1 MSEVTKSPFTSSMQ
15 TSQKSEWKNQ
25 ISAKQYLKTDTN
37 IDRKYVDFDL
47 MTEKVRGIAVKSD
60 LENLSKA
67 ALSEISTGLIE
78 TLTEII
84 EDLIK
89 ISR

>member
-1 MSEVTKSPFTSSMQ
+1 
-15 TSQKSEWKNQ
+15 
-25 ISAKQYLKTDTN
+25 
-37 IDRKYVDFDL
+37 

-67 ALSEISTGLIE
+67 ALSEISTGLID